1 MPQHCVIQLMLSR
14 LFFFLQLNSIL
25 KKAGDTIQGQFYN
38 GEFHPPLARKILRYS
53 LIWLTA
59 LKISKS
65 WFFTSWVQISVTTL
79 RRSGSKEARRNGFNL
94 S

>member
-59 LKISKS
+59 LKNFKILL
-65 WFFTSWVQISVTTL
+65 FFFMLLVTL
-79 RRSGSKEARRNGFNL
+79 
-94 S
+94 